1 MRNSKKR
8 TNRTAFTMVE
18 IVAVLIILGLLSA
31 VAMKNFVGQIDKA
44 KVKTTKANLSVLHEA
59 VLQFKMDTG
68 RYPTEEEGLYELLEE
83 PTDVNNWNPGGY
95 LQSTELPQDGWEHE
109 FIFMLNPDSGKAFVI
124 ISYGADDEPEGD
136 EVYDADLYSTDAN

>member
-44 KVKTTKANLSVLHEA
+44 KVKTTKANLAVLHES

-68 RYPTEEEGLYELLEE
+68 RYPTEEEGLYELIEE
-83 PTDVNNWNPGGY
+83 PTDVNNWEPGGY
-95 LQSTELPQDGWEHE
+95 LKTTELPLDGWEYE

-124 ISYGADDEPEGD
+124 ISYGADGEPEGED
-136 EVYDADLYSTDAN
+136 YNADIYSTDAN